1 MSHDHSNSTTNLKT
15 AFFLNLAFTLIEI
28 VGGLATNS
36 IAILSD
42 ALHDGG
48 DCVSLGLSWYLQNVS
63 QRKASKTFTYGYQRF
78 SPLGALITG
87 TVLLAGMI
95 VILFNAVPRLSDP
108 QPVKP
113 EGMIALAV
121 LGIVVNGYAAFRAS
135 KGSSL
140 NEGVVSWHL
149 LEDVLGWIAV
159 LVGSIAIKIWDLP
172 IIDPILS
179 IGISLFILF
188 NVFRQLAK
196 VAKVFMQRV
205 PDGFDFEKFERQV
218 LNLESVQSMHHAHVW
233 SLDGEHHVMTTHL
246 VLDSNISRDR
256 LVEIKK
262 SVYDLV
268 KESGFEHLTVEIEL
282 VDEECYLER
291 EDH

>member
-1 MSHDHSNSTTNLKT
+1 
-15 AFFLNLAFTLIEI
+15 
-28 VGGLATNS
+28 
-36 IAILSD
+36 
-42 ALHDGG
+42 
-48 DCVSLGLSWYLQNVS
+48 
-63 QRKASKTFTYGYQRF
+63 
-78 SPLGALITG
+78 
-87 TVLLAGMI
+87 MI

>member
-159 LVGSIAIKIWDLP
+159 LVGSIAIKIWNLP